1 MATCNFWLKNAQG
14 YYAFNDTY
22 NTINDEG
29 EEVEVTRDEWEWDDL
44 LDCICYRGKEG
55 KIFDCPSTEKFNRR
69 MDARNICETNTDWQ
83 TFGKGNA
90 WTTETNVESII
101 VIRSGYYAGAVLDY
115 DVKVETC
122 DGDYLY
128 LSDYNNVD
136 DMIEDYLYILRD
148 IVDWKG
154 GQHKWNVGTFKIQKE
169 NIRKWIEKRIN
180 THIENCEKFCK
191 ENCEMELAVS
201 ARFSNGETWYSKVG

>member
-1 MATCNFWLKNAQG
+1 M
-14 YYAFNDTY
+14 
-22 NTINDEG
+22 
-29 EEVEVTRDEWEWDDL
+29 
-44 LDCICYRGKEG
+44 
-55 KIFDCPSTEKFNRR
+55 
-69 MDARNICETNTDWQ
+69 
-83 TFGKGNA
+83 
-90 WTTETNVESII
+90 
-101 VIRSGYYAGAVLDY
+101 
-115 DVKVETC
+115 KVETC

-136 DMIEDYLYILRD
+136 DMIDDYLYILRD